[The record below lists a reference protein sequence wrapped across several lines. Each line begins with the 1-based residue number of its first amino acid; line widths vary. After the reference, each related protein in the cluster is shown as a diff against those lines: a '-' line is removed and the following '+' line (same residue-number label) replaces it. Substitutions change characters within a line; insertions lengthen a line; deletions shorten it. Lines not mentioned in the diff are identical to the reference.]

1 MNLKVST
8 SPPMDMKKLQSFYLV
23 AKYGTLMRA
32 ANELK
37 VSFPAISV
45 QIKKLERELG
55 VSLFR
60 HLANRLIL
68 TAQGQGFFKEVGE
81 VFKALERAKASIA
94 SDEDSYAGKIS
105 ISLGTDMAKFFAPQI
120 ASFLRQHPR
129 LRMMLLTRQPSE
141 TMSLVASGEVEL
153 GIGRFRGV
161 PRGIRK
167 IKLFENG
174 VSLVFPPQHPVSRLD
189 RIQVKDLA
197 PYRLILLQQGSATRN
212 AIDRVFMRCGVESQN
227 VIEVGTCHSA
237 LDLVRE
243 GIGIA
248 LVHDICVLSE
258 SDKKLHCINMV
269 EFFGKKE
276 VMLIYRDSAF
286 LRMPHRD
293 LIKIFVKAA
302 QNS

>member
-1 MNLKVST
+1 
-8 SPPMDMKKLQSFYLV
+8 MDIKKLQSFYLV
-23 AKYGTLMRA
+23 AKHGNLMRA

-55 VSLFR
+55 VGLFH

-68 TAQGQGFFKEVGE
+68 TEQGQSFFKAVGE
-81 VFKALERAKASIA
+81 VFKALETAKASVA
-94 SDEDSYAGKIS
+94 NDEDIYADKVS
-105 ISLGTDMAKFFAPQI
+105 ISLGTDMAKFFAPHI
-120 ASFLRQHPR
+120 ASFLRKHPR
-129 LRMMLLTRQPSE
+129 LRMMLLARQPSE
-141 TMSLVASGEVEL
+141 TLSLVANGEVQL
-153 GIGRFRGV
+153 GIGRFRGI

-167 IKLFENG
+167 TKLFENG
-174 VSLVFPPQHPVSRLD
+174 VSLVFPPRHPVSRLD

-212 AIDRVFMRCGVESQN
+212 AIDRVFMRCGVEFQN
-227 VIEVGTCHSA
+227 VIEVGTCYSA

-243 GIGIA
+243 GIGIS

-258 SDKKLHCINMV
+258 SDKKLHCIDMT

-286 LRMPHRD
+286 LRMPHRE
-293 LIKIFVKAA
+293 LIEIFVKAA
-302 QNS
+302 QSSQE